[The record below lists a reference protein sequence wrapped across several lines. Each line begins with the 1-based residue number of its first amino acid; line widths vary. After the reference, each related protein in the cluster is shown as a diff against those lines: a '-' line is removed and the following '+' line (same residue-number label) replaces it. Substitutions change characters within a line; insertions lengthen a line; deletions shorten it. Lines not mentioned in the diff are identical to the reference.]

1 MKNIVIIRG
10 PQGSGKSRLVRKLG
24 LEGHHLSFDKV
35 REVVAGDTL
44 NIDGMMTI
52 PQQHNGLVWEM
63 TQQSL
68 KRRME
73 TGETIVFEATLPTAQ
88 DIKSIMTLARHHD
101 YAVMIVDFYNTRP
114 HQVLAANLERPERSR
129 VGDHSIM
136 RAYEEGWNT
145 ELPKHIPVAYVNDI
159 HDTLSAQVEIAQ
171 FLMRDTKPKILSSY
185 RQVVHIGDLQ
195 GTLHPLL
202 DPASPL
208 ANGIEDDVFYIFCG
222 DLFDRGLENDLV
234 ARWWLDNAVGR
245 NNVILIG
252 GNHEDHVENAAAG
265 RPVGSREWIDRT
277 WPQLEAAGITREDLQ
292 TITKQIVP
300 MIHYNWGG
308 TEVLV
313 THGGFTKFPASLH
326 LVPDAILRR
335 GNGHYGTGLDAMWS
349 DSEQA
354 RFEADPLARP
364 RFQVHGHRNA
374 KMLPTHA
381 APYSFNLE
389 AQVEF
394 GGHMRF
400 AILDASGW
408 STVEVR
414 STNYRTMQA
423 ERAIADR
430 YHRQPYGTEG
440 PITPW
445 AARAEAAGENGL
457 VPLSDEA
464 LAAFTNHDM
473 VAIKSAEAMPHVSSV
488 NFTKSAFYSKNW
500 DAYTTVA
507 RGLFIDNI
515 DNTIVARSYEKFF
528 NHGERAETS
537 DDALQASLAFPVEGF
552 SKANGFLCITGY
564 SERTGE
570 LIIASKSRVDGTF
583 AEWAQTLVAEKL
595 GPAGMERLLRFN
607 RDQKASVIFEAIDM
621 ANDPHIIDYPEN
633 KLVLLGCVRRHET
646 FEQLDYDQLVKLAS
660 WLGCEVKERLFPKV
674 KDWLALSKIMERVET
689 NPDWCKNNPTEG
701 IVFQDA
707 NGFQWKSKAHGY
719 RIWKIARS
727 AVERIA
733 LCRRKDIPFDQDRYA
748 DTPEIAEFIAW
759 AKTLP
764 DEALAAEVGI
774 VALRDMWFNDR
785 AKAEAMG
792 AAPAPK
798 PRNMDGFLKA
808 VDGLAAQVEA
818 GSAKPESI
826 HRFLV
831 SAERDIDKLITLH
844 DLAAAETL
852 RRFAIESG
860 TGYERPIMMIDEI
873 SLLTAPYNAEV
884 VRHLTEGNW
893 SEAASNLD

>member
-10 PQGSGKSRLVRKLG
+10 PQGSGKSSLVRELG

-35 REVVAGDTL
+35 REVVAGDTF

-52 PQQHNGLVWEM
+52 PQQHNALVWSM
-63 TQQSL
+63 THESL

-73 TGETIVFEATLPTAQ
+73 TGETILFEGTLPTAQ
-88 DIKSIMTLARHHD
+88 DIKKITDLARHHD
-101 YAVMIVDFYNTRP
+101 YAVMIVDFYNARTA
-114 HQVLAANLERPERSR
+114 QVIAADKLRPERSR
-129 VGDHSIM
+129 VGEFKIL
-136 RAYEEGWNT
+136 RTYEEGWNT

-159 HDTLSAQVEIAQ
+159 EDTSAAKVAVMS
-171 FLMRDTKPKILSSY
+171 FLMRDTTPHNVSHY
-185 RQVVHIGDLQ
+185 RAVVHIGDLQ
-195 GTLHPLL
+195 GTLHPLV

-208 ANGIEDDVFYIFCG
+208 ADGIKDDVLYIFCG

-234 ARWWLDNAVGR
+234 ARWWLVNAVGR
-245 NNVILIG
+245 TNVILVG

-265 RPVGSREWIDRT
+265 RPGVSREWADRT
-277 WPQLEAAGITREDLQ
+277 WPQLEAAGITRADLQ

-300 MIHYNWGG
+300 LFHYNWNG

-313 THGGFTKFPASLH
+313 THGGLSKFPTALH
-326 LVPDAILRR
+326 LIPEAILRR
-335 GNGHYGTGLDAMWS
+335 GNGHYGHGIDAMWS
-349 DSEQA
+349 ENEQA
-354 RFEADPLARP
+354 RFDADPLATP
-364 RFQVHGHRNA
+364 RFQVHGHRNS

-408 STVEVR
+408 NTVEVR

-423 ERAIADR
+423 ERAIADS
-430 YHRQPYGTEG
+430 YKRQPYGTEA

-445 AARAEAAGENGL
+445 AARAEAAGETGL

-464 LAAFTNHDM
+464 LAAFGNHDM
-473 VAIKSAEAMPHVSSV
+473 VAIKTADAMPHVSSIQ
-488 NFTKSAFYSKNW
+488 FTKSAFYSATW
-500 DAYTTVA
+500 DSYTTVA

-537 DDALQASLAFPVEGF
+537 DDSLQSSLAFPVEGF
-552 SKANGFLCITGY
+552 DKANGFLCITGY

-583 AEWAQTLVAEKL
+583 AEWAQALVAEKL
-595 GPAGMERLLRFN
+595 GPAGMERLMRFN
-607 RDQKASVIFEAIDM
+607 RDQKASLVFEAIDM
-621 ANDPHIIDYPEN
+621 TNDPHIIDYPEN

-646 FEQLDYDQLVKLAS
+646 FEQLGYDDLVKLAS
-660 WLGCEVKERLFPKV
+660 WLGCEVKERIFPKI

-689 NPDWCKNNPTEG
+689 NPDWRKNDPTEG

-707 NGFQWKSKAHGY
+707 NGFQWKSKAYGY
-719 RIWKIARS
+719 ARWKRCRS

-733 LCRRKDIPFDQDRYA
+733 LCRRRGIPFDRDRYA
-748 DTPEIAEFIAW
+748 DMPEFADFIAW
-759 AKTLP
+759 AETLP
-764 DEALAAEVGI
+764 DEALAPEVGI

-792 AAPAPK
+792 TAPAPK
-798 PRNMDGFLKA
+798 ARNMDGFLSA

-818 GSAKPESI
+818 GTAKPETI
-826 HRFLV
+826 HRFLS
-831 SAERDIDKLITLH
+831 SAERDIDKLIALQDH
-844 DLAAAETL
+844 PAAETL
-852 RRFAIESG
+852 RRFAVEAE
-860 TGYERPIMMIDEI
+860 TGYNRPIMMIDEVPPLI
-873 SLLTAPYNAEV
+873 SPMTEEV
-884 VRHLTEGNW
+884 ARRLSEGGW
-893 SEAASNLD
+893 VEVKSDLD